1 MNGSENRS
9 RVSER
14 SGSPSQSLHT
24 ASPWATGS
32 NPGSA
37 SGRNG
42 ATKCAARS
50 SRQVCGRAF
59 ERGLACNTQPNL
71 AESDSVLVSAPLSFA
86 EHCVASTSAPDPG
99 SVGLICVWDMR
110 SALLGSIAESCRG
123 ESCFSRWFAPFGIPE
138 NQIPAWGF
146 PLPTPLAFDFFFLLI
161 TFPSAQTYP
170 LPPTRTSA
178 PSDSSNTNAPHVH
191 SANPSR
197 R

>member
-1 MNGSENRS
+1 MR
-9 RVSER
+9 
-14 SGSPSQSLHT
+14 SPSQTLHT

-37 SGRNG
+37 TGRNG

-71 AESDSVLVSAPLSFA
+71 AESDSVLLSAPLSFA

-99 SVGLICVWDMR
+99 IVGLICVWDMR

-123 ESCFSRWFAPFGIPE
+123 ESCCSRWFAPFGIPE
-138 NQIPAWGF
+138 NRIPAECAQSASSADSNAH
-146 PLPTPLAFDFFFLLI
+146 PTVPVSDSQLPTLHAL
-161 TFPSAQTYP
+161 Q
-170 LPPTRTSA
+170 PPTYR
-178 PSDSSNTNAPHVH
+178 
-191 SANPSR
+191 
-197 R
+197 